1 MSFENLM
8 AEAAEIQKSAI
19 GHQVSNA
26 LASAGR
32 GAAYA
37 ERQITAKAQ
46 SDFADIPGLY
56 EPFSLMP
63 DPASYQPMIHDLEGA
78 MRTLSSGQGNSDP
91 IDGPIYPANPTLDKL
106 SGTESYIENW
116 TGRAAEDFKRNFI
129 DPFPAVVRNQFLLSA
144 VLKAALEAHQE
155 MWKRARTDIDNIA
168 TATISALDHMDDC
181 GSNDWSL
188 AFTVLGAV
196 VAIAAVPVTDGA
208 SLFALAAVGSAASV
222 ASAVAPSG
230 DDNKRRFSGESA
242 GAVIA
247 QMRTAITMLAHDIA
261 SQEAK
266 IAKAMNDTYGTVTG
280 GRRSFVSNRPL
291 LADANAGNVKG
302 DRGLGYAS

>member
-8 AEAAEIQKSAI
+8 AEAAEIRKSAI

-26 LASAGR
+26 LATAGR
-32 GAAYA
+32 AAPYS
-37 ERQITAKAQ
+37 EKQITAKAH

-63 DPASYQPMIHDLEGA
+63 DPASYEPMIHDLEGA
-78 MRTLSSGQGNSDP
+78 MRMLSSGQGNSDP
-91 IDGPIYPANPTLDKL
+91 IDGPIYPANPTLDRL
-106 SGTESYIENW
+106 SGTESYIANW
-116 TGRAAEDFKRNFI
+116 TGRAAEDFKRNFVV
-129 DPFPAVVRNQFLLSA
+129 PFPAVVRNQFLLSA

-155 MWKRARTDIDNIA
+155 MWKRARSDIDSIA

-222 ASAVAPSG
+222 ASAVAPGG
-230 DDNKRRFSGESA
+230 DDTKRRFSGESA

-247 QMRTAITMLAHDIA
+247 QMRTAITMLADDIA

-266 IAKAMNDTYGTVTG
+266 IAKAMNQTYGTVTG
-280 GRRSFVSNRPL
+280 GRTSFVSNRPL
-291 LADANAGNVKG
+291 LAGVDVANVKG
-302 DRGLGYAS
+302 DQGIGYAS

>member
-8 AEAAEIQKSAI
+8 GEAAEIQKSAI
-19 GHQVSNA
+19 QHQVSNSM
-26 LASAGR
+26 ASAGR
-32 GAAYA
+32 AAAYA
-37 ERQITAKAQ
+37 EKQITAKAQ

-63 DPASYQPMIHDLEGA
+63 DPASYQPMIHELEGA
-78 MRTLSSGQGNSDP
+78 MHTLSSGQGNSDP

-106 SGTESYIENW
+106 TGTESYIENW
-116 TGRAAEDFKRNFI
+116 TGRAAEDFKRNFV

-155 MWKRARTDIDNIA
+155 MWKRARIDIDNIA

-230 DDNKRRFSGESA
+230 DDKRRFSGESA

-247 QMRTAITMLAHDIA
+247 QMRTAIKLLADDIA

-266 IAKAMNDTYGTVTG
+266 IAKAMNETYGTVTS
-280 GRRSFVSNRPL
+280 GRTSFVSNRPL

-302 DRGLGYAS
+302 DQGLGYAS

>member
-19 GHQVSNA
+19 GHQVSNSM
-26 LASAGR
+26 ASAGR

-37 ERQITAKAQ
+37 EKQITAKAQ

-63 DPASYQPMIHDLEGA
+63 DPASYQPMIRDLENA
-78 MRTLSSGQGNSDP
+78 MHTLSSGQGNSDP

-106 SGTESYIENW
+106 TGTESYIENW

-155 MWKRARTDIDNIA
+155 MWKRARSDIDNIA

-230 DDNKRRFSGESA
+230 DEKRRFSGESA

-247 QMRTAITMLAHDIA
+247 QMRTAITLLADDIA

-266 IAKAMNDTYGTVTG
+266 IAKAMNDTYRTVTA
-280 GRRSFVSNRPL
+280 GRTSFVSNRPL

-302 DRGLGYAS
+302 DQGLGYAS